1 MNLYLKKKCVI
12 HILLN
17 TELSEVRDMFTG
29 IIIDIG
35 VIKKITKKDEDI
47 LLSIY
52 SSNIKG
58 FTNGMSISCSGICLT
73 VIDFNKNETGYIFDV
88 YVSKETLSKTNL
100 GNLIEGDHINLEKSL
115 SLGDE
120 MSGHIVQGHIDG
132 TVKIKNIESIGDS
145 KKFCFTAN
153 SNLMKFIAPK
163 GSVSLDGTSLT
174 VNNVYDSEFE
184 INFIPYTLEHTT
196 WKYRNIGDLVNIEV
210 DILAR
215 YVLKDGS

>member
-1 MNLYLKKKCVI
+1 
-12 HILLN
+12 
-17 TELSEVRDMFTG
+17 MFTG

-52 SSNIKG
+52 SSNVKG

-73 VIDFNKNETGYIFDV
+73 VIDFNKSENGYVFDV

-132 TVKIKNIESIGDS
+132 VVKIKNIESIGDS
-145 KKFCFTAN
+145 KKFCFGVD
-153 SNLMKFIAPK
+153 SNLVKFIASK

-174 VNNVYDSEFE
+174 VNHVNDTEFE

-196 WKYRNIGDLVNIEV
+196 WKYRNIGDLVNLEV
-210 DILAR
+210 DILSR
-215 YVLKDGS
+215 YVLKGDG

>member
-1 MNLYLKKKCVI
+1 
-12 HILLN
+12 
-17 TELSEVRDMFTG
+17 MFTG

-35 VIKKITKKDEDI
+35 EIRKITKKDEDI

-52 SSNIKG
+52 SSNIKE
-58 FTNGMSISCSGICLT
+58 FTHGMSISCSGVCLT
-73 VIDFNKNETGYIFDV
+73 VINFKKNGVGYTFDV

-100 GNLIEGDHINLEKSL
+100 GNLIEGDFINLEKSL

-132 TVKIKNIESIGDS
+132 IVRVKNIESIGES
-145 KKFCFTAN
+145 KKFCFALDGD
-153 SNLMKFIAPK
+153 LMKFIAPK

-174 VNNVYDSEFE
+174 VNNVTHSQFE
-184 INFIPYTLEHTT
+184 INFIPYTLDHTT
-196 WKYRNIGDLVNIEV
+196 WKYRNVGDSVNLEV

-215 YVLKDGS
+215 YVLKSNG

>member
-73 VIDFNKNETGYIFDV
+73 VIDFNKNDTGHIFNV

-132 TVKIKNIESIGDS
+132 VVKIKNIESIGDS
-145 KKFCFTAN
+145 KKFCFAVD

-196 WKYRNIGDLVNIEV
+196 WKYRNIGDLVNLEV

-215 YVLKDGS
+215 YVLKGDG

>member
-73 VIDFNKNETGYIFDV
+73 VIDFNKNETGHIFNV

-132 TVKIKNIESIGDS
+132 VVKIKNIESIGDS
-145 KKFCFTAN
+145 KKFCFAVD

-215 YVLKDGS
+215 YVLKGGS

>member
-1 MNLYLKKKCVI
+1 
-12 HILLN
+12 
-17 TELSEVRDMFTG
+17 MFTG

-73 VIDFNKNETGYIFDV
+73 VIDFNKNETGHIFNV

-132 TVKIKNIESIGDS
+132 VVKIKNIESIGDS
-145 KKFCFTAN
+145 KKFCFAVD

-184 INFIPYTLEHTT
+184 INLIPYTLEHTT
-196 WKYRNIGDLVNIEV
+196 WNYRNIGDLVNIEV

-215 YVLKDGS
+215 YVLKGGS

>member
-1 MNLYLKKKCVI
+1 
-12 HILLN
+12 
-17 TELSEVRDMFTG
+17 MFTG

-52 SSNIKG
+52 SSNVKG

-73 VIDFNKNETGYIFDV
+73 VIDFNKSEKGYVFDV

-132 TVKIKNIESIGDS
+132 VVKIKNIESIGDS
-145 KKFCFTAN
+145 KKFCFGVD
-153 SNLMKFIAPK
+153 SNLVKFIASK

-174 VNNVYDSEFE
+174 VNHVNDTEFE

-196 WKYRNIGDLVNIEV
+196 WKYRNIGDLVNLEV

-215 YVLKDGS
+215 YVLKGGG

>member
-73 VIDFNKNETGYIFDV
+73 VIDFNKNDTGHIFNV

-132 TVKIKNIESIGDS
+132 VVKIKNIESIGDS
-145 KKFCFTAN
+145 KKFCFAVD

-196 WKYRNIGDLVNIEV
+196 WKYRNIGDLINIEV

-215 YVLKDGS
+215 YVLKGGS

>member
-1 MNLYLKKKCVI
+1 
-12 HILLN
+12 
-17 TELSEVRDMFTG
+17 MFTG

-52 SSNIKG
+52 SSNVKG

-73 VIDFNKNETGYIFDV
+73 VIDFNKSEKGYVFDV

-132 TVKIKNIESIGDS
+132 VVKIKNIESIGDS
-145 KKFCFTAN
+145 KKFCFVVD

-196 WKYRNIGDLVNIEV
+196 WKYRNIGDLVNLEV

-215 YVLKDGS
+215 YVLKGGS

>member
-1 MNLYLKKKCVI
+1 
-12 HILLN
+12 
-17 TELSEVRDMFTG
+17 MFTG

-52 SSNIKG
+52 SSNVKG

-73 VIDFNKNETGYIFDV
+73 VIDFNKSEKGYVFDV

-132 TVKIKNIESIGDS
+132 VVKIKNIESIGDS
-145 KKFCFTAN
+145 KKFCFGVD
-153 SNLMKFIAPK
+153 SNLLKFIASK

-174 VNNVYDSEFE
+174 VNHVNDTEFE

-196 WKYRNIGDLVNIEV
+196 WKYRNIGDLVNLEV
-210 DILAR
+210 DILSR
-215 YVLKDGS
+215 YVLKGDG

>member
-1 MNLYLKKKCVI
+1 
-12 HILLN
+12 
-17 TELSEVRDMFTG
+17 MFTG

-35 VIKKITKKDEDI
+35 VIKKITKKDKDI
-47 LLSIY
+47 FLSIH

-73 VIDFNKNETGYIFDV
+73 VIDFNKNETGHIFNV

-132 TVKIKNIESIGDS
+132 VVKIKNIESIGDS
-145 KKFCFTAN
+145 KKFCFAVD

-196 WKYRNIGDLVNIEV
+196 WKYRNIGDLINIEV

-215 YVLKDGS
+215 YVLKGGS

>member
-1 MNLYLKKKCVI
+1 
-12 HILLN
+12 
-17 TELSEVRDMFTG
+17 MFTG

-35 VIKKITKKDEDI
+35 AIKKITKKDEDI

-52 SSNIKG
+52 SSNVKG

-73 VIDFNKNETGYIFDV
+73 VIDFNKSEKGYVFDV

-132 TVKIKNIESIGDS
+132 VVKIKNIESIGDS
-145 KKFCFTAN
+145 KKFCFGVD
-153 SNLMKFIAPK
+153 SNLVKFIASK

-174 VNNVYDSEFE
+174 VNHVNDTEFE

-196 WKYRNIGDLVNIEV
+196 WKYRNIGDLVNLEV

-215 YVLKDGS
+215 YVLKGGG

>member
-1 MNLYLKKKCVI
+1 
-12 HILLN
+12 
-17 TELSEVRDMFTG
+17 MFTG

-52 SSNIKG
+52 SSNVKG

-73 VIDFNKNETGYIFDV
+73 VIDFNKSENGYVFDV

-132 TVKIKNIESIGDS
+132 VVKIKNIESIGDS
-145 KKFCFTAN
+145 KKFCFGVD
-153 SNLMKFIAPK
+153 SNLVKFIASK

-174 VNNVYDSEFE
+174 VNHVNDTEFE

-196 WKYRNIGDLVNIEV
+196 WKYRNIGDLVNLEV

-215 YVLKDGS
+215 YVLKGGG

>member
-1 MNLYLKKKCVI
+1 
-12 HILLN
+12 
-17 TELSEVRDMFTG
+17 MFTG

-73 VIDFNKNETGYIFDV
+73 VIDFNKNETGHIFNV

-132 TVKIKNIESIGDS
+132 VVKIKNIESIGDS
-145 KKFCFTAN
+145 KKFCFVVD

-196 WKYRNIGDLVNIEV
+196 WKYRKIGDLVNIEV

-215 YVLKDGS
+215 YVLKGGS

>member
-1 MNLYLKKKCVI
+1 
-12 HILLN
+12 
-17 TELSEVRDMFTG
+17 MFTG

-73 VIDFNKNETGYIFDV
+73 VIDFNKNETGHIFNV

-132 TVKIKNIESIGDS
+132 VVKIKNIESIGDS
-145 KKFCFTAN
+145 KKFCFVVD

-184 INFIPYTLEHTT
+184 INLIPYTLEHTT
-196 WKYRNIGDLVNIEV
+196 WNYRNIGDLVNIEV

-215 YVLKDGS
+215 YVLKGGS

>member
-1 MNLYLKKKCVI
+1 
-12 HILLN
+12 
-17 TELSEVRDMFTG
+17 MFTG

-73 VIDFNKNETGYIFDV
+73 VIDFNKNETGHIFNV

-132 TVKIKNIESIGDS
+132 VVKIKNIESIGDS
-145 KKFCFTAN
+145 KKFCFVVD

-215 YVLKDGS
+215 YVLKGGS

>member
-1 MNLYLKKKCVI
+1 
-12 HILLN
+12 
-17 TELSEVRDMFTG
+17 MFTG

-52 SSNIKG
+52 SSNVKG

-73 VIDFNKNETGYIFDV
+73 VIDFNKSEKGHVFDV

-100 GNLIEGDHINLEKSL
+100 GNLIVGDHINLEKSL

-132 TVKIKNIESIGDS
+132 VVKIKNIESIGDS
-145 KKFCFTAN
+145 KKFCFGVD
-153 SNLMKFIAPK
+153 SNLVKFIASK

-174 VNNVYDSEFE
+174 VNHVNDNEFE

-196 WKYRNIGDLVNIEV
+196 WKYRNIGDLVNLEV

-215 YVLKDGS
+215 YVLKGGG

>member
-1 MNLYLKKKCVI
+1 
-12 HILLN
+12 
-17 TELSEVRDMFTG
+17 MFTG

-52 SSNIKG
+52 SANVKG

-73 VIDFNKNETGYIFDV
+73 VIDFKKNEKGYFFDV
-88 YVSKETLSKTNL
+88 FVSKETLSKTNL

-132 TVKIKNIESIGDS
+132 VVEIKNIESIGES
-145 KKFCFTAN
+145 KKFCFGVD
-153 SNLMKFIAPK
+153 SNLVKFIASK

-174 VNNVYDSEFE
+174 VNHVNETEFE

-196 WKYRNIGDLVNIEV
+196 WKYRNIGDLVNLEV

-215 YVLKDGS
+215 YVLKGDG

>member
-1 MNLYLKKKCVI
+1 
-12 HILLN
+12 
-17 TELSEVRDMFTG
+17 MFTG

-52 SSNIKG
+52 SSNIRG
-58 FTNGMSISCSGICLT
+58 FENGMSISCSGICLT
-73 VIDFNKNETGYIFDV
+73 VIDFIKNETGHIFNV

-132 TVKIKNIESIGDS
+132 VVKIKNIESVGDS
-145 KKFCFTAN
+145 KKFCFVVD

-215 YVLKDGS
+215 YVLKGGS

>member
-1 MNLYLKKKCVI
+1 
-12 HILLN
+12 
-17 TELSEVRDMFTG
+17 MFTG

-35 VIKKITKKDEDI
+35 VIEKITKKDEDI

-58 FTNGMSISCSGICLT
+58 FANGMSISCSGICLT
-73 VIDFNKNETGYIFDV
+73 VIDFNKNETGYIFNV

-132 TVKIKNIESIGDS
+132 VVKIKNIESIGDS
-145 KKFCFTAN
+145 KKFCFGVD
-153 SNLMKFIAPK
+153 SNLVKFIASK

-174 VNNVYDSEFE
+174 VNHVNDTEFE

-196 WKYRNIGDLVNIEV
+196 WKYRNIGDLVNLEV

-215 YVLKDGS
+215 YVLKGGG

>member
-1 MNLYLKKKCVI
+1 
-12 HILLN
+12 
-17 TELSEVRDMFTG
+17 MFTG

-52 SSNIKG
+52 SSNVKG

-73 VIDFNKNETGYIFDV
+73 VIDFNKSEKGYVFDV

-132 TVKIKNIESIGDS
+132 VVKIKNIESIGDS
-145 KKFCFTAN
+145 KKFCFGVD
-153 SNLMKFIAPK
+153 SNLVKFIASK

-174 VNNVYDSEFE
+174 VNHVNDTEFE

-196 WKYRNIGDLVNIEV
+196 WKYRNIGDLVNLEV
-210 DILAR
+210 DILSR
-215 YVLKDGS
+215 YVLKGDG

>member
-1 MNLYLKKKCVI
+1 
-12 HILLN
+12 
-17 TELSEVRDMFTG
+17 MFTG

-52 SSNIKG
+52 SSNVKG

-73 VIDFNKNETGYIFDV
+73 VIDFNKSEKGYVFDV

-132 TVKIKNIESIGDS
+132 VVKIKNIESIGDS
-145 KKFCFTAN
+145 KKFCFVVD
-153 SNLMKFIAPK
+153 SNLVKFIASK

-174 VNNVYDSEFE
+174 VNHVNDTEFE

-196 WKYRNIGDLVNIEV
+196 WKYRNIGDLVNLEV

-215 YVLKDGS
+215 YVLKGGG

>member
-1 MNLYLKKKCVI
+1 
-12 HILLN
+12 
-17 TELSEVRDMFTG
+17 MFTG

-73 VIDFNKNETGYIFDV
+73 VIGFNKNETGHIFNV
-88 YVSKETLSKTNL
+88 YVSKETISKTNL

-132 TVKIKNIESIGDS
+132 VVKIKNIESVGNS
-145 KKFCFTAN
+145 KKFCFVVD

-215 YVLKDGS
+215 YVLKGGS

>member
-1 MNLYLKKKCVI
+1 
-12 HILLN
+12 
-17 TELSEVRDMFTG
+17 MFTG

-52 SSNIKG
+52 SSNVKG

-73 VIDFNKNETGYIFDV
+73 VIDFNKSENGYVFDV

-100 GNLIEGDHINLEKSL
+100 GNLIEGDHINIEKSL

-132 TVKIKNIESIGDS
+132 VVKIKNIESIGDS
-145 KKFCFTAN
+145 KKFCFGVD
-153 SNLMKFIAPK
+153 SNLVKFIASK

-174 VNNVYDSEFE
+174 VNHVNDTEFE
-184 INFIPYTLEHTT
+184 VNFIPYTLEHTT
-196 WKYRNIGDLVNIEV
+196 WKYRNIGDLVNLEV

-215 YVLKDGS
+215 YVLKGGG

>member
-1 MNLYLKKKCVI
+1 
-12 HILLN
+12 
-17 TELSEVRDMFTG
+17 MFTG

-52 SSNIKG
+52 SSNVKG

-73 VIDFNKNETGYIFDV
+73 VIDFNKSEKGYVFDV

-132 TVKIKNIESIGDS
+132 VVKIKNIESIGDS
-145 KKFCFTAN
+145 KKFCFGVD
-153 SNLMKFIAPK
+153 SNLLKFIASK

-174 VNNVYDSEFE
+174 VNHVNDTEFE

-196 WKYRNIGDLVNIEV
+196 WKYRNIGDLVNLEV

-215 YVLKDGS
+215 YVLKGGG

>member
-1 MNLYLKKKCVI
+1 
-12 HILLN
+12 
-17 TELSEVRDMFTG
+17 MFTG

-52 SSNIKG
+52 SSNVKG

-73 VIDFNKNETGYIFDV
+73 VIDFNKSEKGYVFDV

-132 TVKIKNIESIGDS
+132 VVKIKNIESIGDS
-145 KKFCFTAN
+145 KKFCFGVD
-153 SNLMKFIAPK
+153 SNLVKFIASK

-174 VNNVYDSEFE
+174 VNHVNDTEFE

-196 WKYRNIGDLVNIEV
+196 WKYRNIGDLVKILMKVYLIYLNILR
-210 DILAR
+210 I
-215 YVLKDGS
+215 

>member
-1 MNLYLKKKCVI
+1 
-12 HILLN
+12 
-17 TELSEVRDMFTG
+17 MFTG

-58 FTNGMSISCSGICLT
+58 FANGMSISCSGICLT
-73 VIDFNKNETGYIFDV
+73 VIDFIKNETGYIFNV

-132 TVKIKNIESIGDS
+132 VVKIKNIESVGDS
-145 KKFCFTAN
+145 KKFCFVVD

-215 YVLKDGS
+215 YVLKGGS